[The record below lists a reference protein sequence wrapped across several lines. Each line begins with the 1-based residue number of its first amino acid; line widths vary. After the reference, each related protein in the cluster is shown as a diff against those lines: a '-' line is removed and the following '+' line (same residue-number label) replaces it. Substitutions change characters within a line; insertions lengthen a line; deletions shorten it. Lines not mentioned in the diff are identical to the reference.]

1 MLKPTILLPKRE
13 ALARLEG
20 HRDVIEAKLA
30 RFNARLVRVSIEHG
44 DDYYDPDTGYYTIVL
59 VVRIG
64 NRLRALKPEEL
75 ELDGLLE

>member
-30 RFNARLVRVSIEHG
+30 RLNARLVRVSIRHG

-64 NRLRALKPEEL
+64 NRLRVLKPEEL
-75 ELDGLLE
+75 GLGGILE

>member
-30 RFNARLVRVSIEHG
+30 RLNARLVKVSIRHG

-64 NRLRALKPEEL
+64 SRLRVLKPEEL
-75 ELDGLLE
+75 GLGSILE

>member
-20 HRDVIEAKLA
+20 HRDIIEAKLA

-59 VVRIG
+59 VVRVG
-64 NRLRALKPEEL
+64 NRLRVLKPEEL
-75 ELDGLLE
+75 GLGNILE

>member
-20 HRDVIEAKLA
+20 HRDIIEAKLA
-30 RFNARLVRVSIEHG
+30 RLNARLVRVSIEHG

-59 VVRIG
+59 IVRVG

-75 ELDGLLE
+75 GLGNILD